1 MINMTE
7 QDNRFIPQHLK
18 NDARGI
24 GTTLFFQGLKT
35 ASRFLGTQALY
46 DSWQY
51 STATGVG
58 PLRRTRNLFGALVGG
73 VGLPGA
79 TAALQADLREIP
91 IIGPAFNVPGVKT
104 LAVGGMAIVD
114 CFAWGGGALA
124 FVPTALYRLAVAAAS
139 EALPRREEVIQA
151 GLRRKI

>member
-1 MINMTE
+1 MEEKNGYTP
-7 QDNRFIPQHLK
+7 QDLK
-18 NDARGI
+18 KDARDISKDLG
-24 GTTLFFQGLKT
+24 LLALKT
-35 ASRFLGTQALY
+35 ASRFIFTQALI

-73 VGLPGA
+73 LGLPGA

-91 IIGPAFNVPGVKT
+91 IIGPAFKVPGVKN

-114 CFAWGGGALA
+114 CLAWGGGALA
-124 FVPTALYRLAVAAAS
+124 FVPTAAYRLLVSAAS
-139 EALPRREEVIQA
+139 EALPRREEIYNA
-151 GLRRKI
+151 GLRRSR